1 MWRAGIASK
10 LQSMNRLPHP
20 TVELVVDGSRS
31 DGAYAVLDIC
41 LPGGLDIPRHVRR
54 GHTGVAQL
62 LDGALELQADDEAPV
77 IVRRGLIR
85 LPERRPIAVRVLE
98 AARLVAVLV
107 PAGAAKLIPAAVDP
121 LVLPDDRAALF
132 AAAGITTLPSLRP
145 WLEPRCAD

>member
-1 MWRAGIASK
+1 MCSGRARRK
-10 LQSMNRLPHP
+10 LSTVNPLPHP

-54 GHTGVAQL
+54 GHSGVAHL
-62 LDGALELQADDEAPV
+62 LDGALELREDDEVPV

-85 LPERRPIAVRVLE
+85 LPECRPIAVRVLE

-107 PAGAAKLIPAAVDP
+107 PAGAANLIPAAVDP
-121 LVLPDDRAALF
+121 LVLPDDRAALL
-132 AAAGITTLPSLRP
+132 AAAGITALPAIRI
-145 WLEPRCAD
+145 AK